1 MTSET
6 GRMAKLGFQTSAGV
20 TSQPAVDLD
29 TLVRSVLFLAA
40 FLAAWISF
48 HPFPDLSLPPQAVVQ
63 GGDPANQIGFTA
75 LILGFAGWL
84 YYHEPRRLLLVLR
97 PVLIATI
104 AWCALSVIASWE
116 PLLAAR
122 RLAFE
127 LIVIAHFRH
136 DPFAAEKP
144 AALHRSVGRGDADR
158 ARWRPISA
166 YCCCRNMRSITPPTF
181 SNPNMPATGA
191 AYFRHK
197 NNAGA
202 AMVLFVFIGI
212 YVARMRSFA
221 LGAAIVALA
230 ALFLAFTQS
239 KTAIGVLADCIDPV
253 RHYRT
258 QPTAGGRHR
267 PRRDNALCFRTVFR
281 RHGRFSSRCKI

>member
-104 AWCALSVIASWE
+104 AWCRAQRHHLLGAVAGGP
-116 PLLAAR
+116 PL
-122 RLAFE
+122 RLRAYRHR
-127 LIVIAHFRH
+127 HFRH

-144 AALHRSVGRGDADR
+144 AALHRSIGRGDADR

-166 YCCCRNMRSITPPTF
+166 YCCCRNMRSITRPTF
-181 SNPNMPATGA
+181 SNPNMPAIGA
-191 AYFRHK
+191 AYFR
-197 NNAGA
+197 
-202 AMVLFVFIGI
+202 I
-212 YVARMRSFA
+212 
-221 LGAAIVALA
+221 
-230 ALFLAFTQS
+230 
-239 KTAIGVLADCIDPV
+239 
-253 RHYRT
+253 RT
-258 QPTAGGRHR
+258 MPA
-267 PRRDNALCFRTVFR
+267 PPWCYS
-281 RHGRFSSRCKI
+281 FSSDFT